1 MATERLRVIL
11 EMVTA
16 DYKKGAKDAA
26 RATDGI
32 TKSGKAAGKSV
43 GGLSSRVDDF
53 GKNARRAFAGGVIL
67 AGLNDLS
74 KAATDLGEST
84 NAVQKIFGDSAD
96 IITDFGKVSAS
107 AVGLATSEFQT
118 LATQTGA
125 LLGNFGFDARSAATE
140 TVKLTSRAADLAS
153 VFNTDVG
160 TALDAVN
167 AALRGET
174 EPIRRFGISL
184 SDATVRA
191 KAVELGLADTTSAVD
206 ANGKAV
212 AALELIYEQ
221 SSAAQG
227 DFIQTSDD
235 AANAQRRLQ
244 AQVEN
249 SKAAFGQTLLPLKAF
264 AFEFGN
270 AAVLAGRAIF
280 GDEAAD
286 QAFRFEEAIERIR
299 RAFEDG
305 TNPTIAFQEALA
317 EMTRNAD
324 LTSGE
329 LQTLITFAGLAGMP
343 LEQLRDVVLEN
354 ADAMSD
360 LTDEELA
367 EMKAAFDGLIGPAD
381 GAGAAVGNLADETN
395 DAALASKRLADETV
409 NTASVLKAQ
418 ADPLFKAIRAYQ
430 NLVDVQEDI
439 AEGGVTLE
447 EQITELAP
455 AFLESKEAIEE
466 LGDGNLERGIEV
478 IAAAVGVAADDV
490 RAFVREL
497 GLLDQIGSIDLAI
510 RVSAERASSGILD
523 PSIAA
528 AARRAGIDRAHGG
541 PVSAG
546 RSYMVG
552 ERGPEFFTPTSSGR
566 ISSGPL
572 GDAGGGVT
580 INLNVTT
587 QPGFSNQVVREME
600 QALARY
606 RAGVS

>member
-16 DYKKGAKDAA
+16 DYKKGAKEAA
-26 RATDGI
+26 QATDGI

-43 GGLSSRVDDF
+43 AGLSSRVDDF
-53 GKNARRAFAGGVIL
+53 EKNARRAFVGGVIL
-67 AGLNDLS
+67 AGLNDMS

-191 KAVELGLADTTSAVD
+191 KAVELGLADTTAAVD

-244 AQVEN
+244 AQAEN
-249 SKAAFGQTLLPLKAF
+249 SKAAFGQALLPLKAF

-270 AAVLAGRAIF
+270 AALLAGRALF
-280 GDEAAD
+280 GDEAAE

-317 EMTRNAD
+317 ELTRNAD

-343 LEQLRDVVLEN
+343 LEQLRDVVLAN

-367 EMKAAFDGLIGPAD
+367 EMKAAFDG
-381 GAGAAVGNLADETN
+381 
-395 DAALASKRLADETV
+395 R
-409 NTASVLKAQ
+409 VL
-418 ADPLFKAIRAYQ
+418 
-430 NLVDVQEDI
+430 
-439 AEGGVTLE
+439 
-447 EQITELAP
+447 
-455 AFLESKEAIEE
+455 
-466 LGDGNLERGIEV
+466 
-478 IAAAVGVAADDV
+478 VGV
-490 RAFVREL
+490 
-497 GLLDQIGSIDLAI
+497 
-510 RVSAERASSGILD
+510 
-523 PSIAA
+523 
-528 AARRAGIDRAHGG
+528 
-541 PVSAG
+541 
-546 RSYMVG
+546 RSV
-552 ERGPEFFTPTSSGR
+552 
-566 ISSGPL
+566 
-572 GDAGGGVT
+572 D
-580 INLNVTT
+580 
-587 QPGFSNQVVREME
+587 
-600 QALARY
+600 
-606 RAGVS
+606 GVSLLRFRV